1 VIWLYRAPFSTNVE
15 RVTLALAHKGLEVTS
30 VEIDY
35 DDRTPVQEV
44 SGQSL
49 VPVIDDGG
57 EVVADSTTILNH
69 LEERYPDP
77 PIFPSDPAR
86 RAEMD
91 VFIDW
96 FNEVWKTSPN
106 AIEFELESEAPAQ
119 DMIELEGRRMAQAL
133 SLFERMLSGRDYL
146 MGERVSAADFA
157 TFPFLKYAKLELD
170 PGDDE
175 LFHRILDVHQPLGD
189 EHPRLAEWI
198 ERIDALPRA

>member
-15 RVTLALAHKGLEVTS
+15 RVALALAHKGLEVTS
-30 VEIDY
+30 VEVDKE
-35 DDRTPVQEV
+35 DRTPVQEV

-57 EVVADSTTILNH
+57 EAISDSTAILAH

-86 RAEMD
+86 RTEMEL
-91 VFIDW
+91 FIDW

-119 DMIELEGRRMAQAL
+119 DIIELEGRRMERAL
-133 SLFERMLSGRDYL
+133 SLFERMLTGRDYL
-146 MGERVSAADFA
+146 MGDRVSAADFA

-170 PGDDE
+170 PDDDE